1 MANNKK
7 DKKLVRV
14 TISVDPDDYVSIEE
28 MAKNSNLSTAW
39 LIRQAMHEYLAN
51 HSNNP
56 AISIALD
63 K

>member
-28 MAKNSNLSTAW
+28 MAKKSNLSTAW
-39 LIRQAMHEYLAN
+39 LISQAMHEYLAN